1 MTGLLDGHL
10 ALVTGAGSGI
20 GEAIARAMADAGA
33 RIVGVDIDGAAAE
46 RVAAA
51 IGREAASFSCDVTD
65 RGQCDGL
72 AAAVGSRIGAVS
84 ILVNNAGI
92 IRRGTV
98 TEPNT
103 RSDWDAT
110 LAVNLDGPY
119 NMVTA
124 FLDQLRETKGSIIN
138 IGSIQ
143 SFVALPNSAAYTTS
157 KGGVRLLTKA
167 LAIELSPL
175 GIRVNAIGPGFTAT
189 PLNAKAREDAAYMAN
204 FATRIPLGRIGTPE
218 DIAGPAVFLASDMA
232 LHHRRHPASRW
243 RLPRTLVRFTHGN
256 EHGPLARKAS
266 EVLECHR
273 IRRNVVGKSILA
285 DEPGV
290 RSIQDRLAVH
300 RVDASGSFWDAEIGV
315 DKSHGTVLGW
325 AH

>member
-1 MTGLLDGHL
+1 MTGLLADRV
-10 ALVTGAGSGI
+10 ALITGAGSGI
-20 GEAIARAMADAGA
+20 GEAIAHAMADAGA
-33 RIVGVDIDGAAAE
+33 RVAAVDIDGAAAE
-46 RVAAA
+46 RTATA
-51 IGREAASFSCDVTD
+51 IGRGAVSLACDVTD
-65 RGQCDGL
+65 RVRCDGL
-72 AAAVGSRIGAVS
+72 AAAIQSRIGAIS

-98 TEPNT
+98 MESNT
-103 RSDWDAT
+103 RADWDAT

-175 GIRVNAIGPGFTAT
+175 GIRINAIGPGFTAT

-204 FATRIPLGRIGTPE
+204 FASRIPLGRIGTPE

-232 LHHRRHPASRW
+232 RYITGVT
-243 RLPRTLVRFTHGN
+243 LPVDG
-256 EHGPLARKAS
+256 GYLAR
-266 EVLECHR
+266 
-273 IRRNVVGKSILA
+273 
-285 DEPGV
+285 
-290 RSIQDRLAVH
+290 
-300 RVDASGSFWDAEIGV
+300 
-315 DKSHGTVLGW
+315 
-325 AH
+325 

>member
-1 MTGLLDGHL
+1 VNGLLDGRV

-20 GEAIARAMADAGA
+20 GEAIAHAMADAGA
-33 RIVGVDIDGAAAE
+33 RVIAADIDGVAAE
-46 RVAAA
+46 RTAES
-51 IGREAASFSCDVTD
+51 IGREAVSFVCDVTD
-65 RGQCDGL
+65 RSRCDGL
-72 AAAVGSRIGAVS
+72 AADIRQQIGAISV
-84 ILVNNAGI
+84 LVNNAGI

-189 PLNAKAREDAAYMAN
+189 PLNATAREDAAYMAN
-204 FATRIPLGRIGTPE
+204 FGSRIPLGRIGTPE

-232 LHHRRHPASRW
+232 GYITGVT
-243 RLPRTLVRFTHGN
+243 LPVDG
-256 EHGPLARKAS
+256 GYLAR
-266 EVLECHR
+266 
-273 IRRNVVGKSILA
+273 
-285 DEPGV
+285 
-290 RSIQDRLAVH
+290 
-300 RVDASGSFWDAEIGV
+300 
-315 DKSHGTVLGW
+315 
-325 AH
+325 